1 MRKIMTVFGTRPEAI
16 KMAPLVKALEK
27 DSVLEPI
34 IVVTA
39 QHREMLDSV
48 LKTFNIKP
56 HHDLNIM
63 KKGQSL
69 SEITARSIIQLEQIM
84 KKECPDMVLVHGD
97 TTTTFSGALAAFY
110 NHTSVGHVEAGLRS
124 GNKYAPFPEEVNRQM
139 VSNIADLHFAPTI
152 GARHNLIQENKDRR
166 SIVITGNTA
175 IDTLN
180 FTINKN
186 YTSELI
192 EKHKNKR
199 IVLLTVHRRENIG
212 KPMEH
217 IFKAVRDIVDT
228 IEDVV
233 VVFPLHMNPEV
244 RKLSYTYLEN
254 HPSIELIEPLDV
266 VDFHNFANQAYL
278 ILTDSGGI
286 QEEAPSLNKPV
297 LVLRDVTE
305 RIEGVEAGTLKVIG
319 TEYNN
324 VYQEIRKLLTNKKVY
339 NNMAHAQ
346 NPYGDGKASERIC
359 ESIKY
364 YLGITKEIPKEF
376 EKSKNY

>member
-27 DSVLEPI
+27 DSMLEPI

-48 LKTFNIKP
+48 LKTFNITP
-56 HHDLNIM
+56 HYDLNIM
-63 KKGQSL
+63 KKGQTL

-110 NHTSVGHVEAGLRS
+110 NHTSVGHIEAGLRS
-124 GNKYAPFPEEVNRQM
+124 GNKYAPFPEEINRQM

-152 GARHNLIQENKDRR
+152 GAKRNLIQENKDKT

-192 EKHKNKR
+192 EKNKNKK

-217 IFKAVRDIVDT
+217 IFKAVRDIVED

-244 RKLSYTYLEN
+244 RKLSYAYLEK
-254 HPSIELIEPLDV
+254 HPRVELIEPLDV
-266 VDFHNFANQAYL
+266 VDFHNFANHAYL

-305 RIEGVEAGTLKVIG
+305 RPEGVEAGTLKVIG
-319 TEYNN
+319 TEYRH
-324 VYQEIRKLLTNKKVY
+324 VYQEIRKLLMNKQVY
-339 NNMAHAQ
+339 NNMAYAQ

-364 YLGITKEIPKEF
+364 YLGLTEEIPKEF
-376 EKSKNY
+376 EKLKNC

>member
-27 DSVLEPI
+27 DSALEPI

-56 HHDLNIM
+56 HYDLNIM
-63 KKGQSL
+63 KKRQTL
-69 SEITARSIIQLEQIM
+69 SEITAKSIIQLEQIM
-84 KKECPDMVLVHGD
+84 KKESPDMVLVHGD

-110 NHTSVGHVEAGLRS
+110 NHTPVGHVEAGLRS

-152 GARHNLIQENKDRR
+152 GARRNLIQENKDKT
-166 SIVITGNTA
+166 SIIITGNTA

-180 FTINKN
+180 LTINKN
-186 YTSELI
+186 YTSKLI

-217 IFKAVRDIVDT
+217 IFKAVRDIAED

-233 VVFPLHMNPEV
+233 VVLPLHMNPEV
-244 RKLSYTYLEN
+244 RKLSYAYLDN

-297 LVLRDVTE
+297 LVLRNVTE
-305 RIEGVEAGTLKVIG
+305 RPEGVEAGTLKIIG
-319 TEYNN
+319 TEYNS
-324 VYQEIRKLLTNKKVY
+324 VYQEVRKLLTNKQIY

-346 NPYGDGKASERIC
+346 HPNADVKAS
-359 ESIKY
+359 
-364 YLGITKEIPKEF
+364 
-376 EKSKNY
+376 